1 MSAWGQAF
9 GGAWA
14 DSWGP
19 VGAAPAIQAPDTA
32 KTKRKKKVRGP
43 YSDPRIYEAYI
54 ERCIAERQ
62 APRGNVEVA
71 VLKEALIDAVQER
84 RQADAAELE
93 AITKENELLHRLIAM
108 EKVRRNVESITA
120 RQRQISARIEELEDD
135 EARAVI
141 TLLDEM

>member
-9 GGAWA
+9 GAAWGG
-14 DSWGP
+14 SWGP
-19 VGAAPAIQAPDTA
+19 VGSASAVQAPNTTA
-32 KTKRKKKVRGP
+32 AKRKKKARGP

-62 APRGNVEVA
+62 APRDNVEAA
-71 VLKEALIDAVQER
+71 VLKEALIDAVQAR
-84 RQADAAELE
+84 ARADELA
-93 AITKENELLHRLIAM
+93 AITKENALLHKLIAV
-108 EKVRRNVESITA
+108 ERIKRNVASITA
-120 RQRQISARIEELEDD
+120 RQRQIAARIEELEDD

>member
-1 MSAWGQAF
+1 MSFWIEGF
-9 GGAWA
+9 WSEGFWA
-14 DSWGP
+14 PGFWDS
-19 VGAAPAIQAPDTA
+19 AASGVEPSEIAGS
-32 KTKRKKKVRGP
+32 KRKKKVRGP

-62 APRGNVEVA
+62 APRGNVEAA
-71 VLKEALIDAVQER
+71 VLKEALIDAVQAR
-84 RQADAAELE
+84 AQANELA

-108 EKVRRNVESITA
+108 ENIRRNVESITA
-120 RQRQISARIEELEDD
+120 RQRQIAARIEELEED

>member
-9 GGAWA
+9 GVAWGG
-14 DSWGP
+14 SWGQ
-19 VGAAPAIQAPDTA
+19 VGAAPAVQAPNTTG
-32 KTKRKKKVRGP
+32 TKRKKKLRGP

-62 APRGNVEVA
+62 APRENVEAA
-71 VLKEALIDAVQER
+71 VLKEALIDAVQTR
-84 RQADAAELE
+84 AQANELQ
-93 AITKENELLHRLIAM
+93 AITKENAVLHRLIAM
-108 EKVRRNVESITA
+108 EKVKRNVASITA
-120 RQRQISARIEELEDD
+120 RQRQIAARIEELEDD